1 MRVRAMVRVRVRV
14 RVRTRVRTR
23 VTLTLTLTQVY
34 DAELR
39 ALGATDPGGDVPLP
53 TEEAA
58 HPYGTPAFMGLPAR
72 LCALQGERLRTDGVT
87 MSCTEVVKERLEG

>member
-1 MRVRAMVRVRVRV
+1 M
-14 RVRTRVRTR
+14 
-23 VTLTLTLTQVY
+23 
-34 DAELR
+34 
-39 ALGATDPGGDVPLP
+39 PLP

-87 MSCTEVVKERLEG
+87 MSCTESSHKERLEKGE

>member
-1 MRVRAMVRVRVRV
+1 M
-14 RVRTRVRTR
+14 
-23 VTLTLTLTQVY
+23 
-34 DAELR
+34 
-39 ALGATDPGGDVPLP
+39 PLP

-87 MSCTEVVKERLEG
+87 MSCTESSHKERLEKDEHEAFFKKKCENTITSS

>member
-1 MRVRAMVRVRVRV
+1 M
-14 RVRTRVRTR
+14 
-23 VTLTLTLTQVY
+23 
-34 DAELR
+34 
-39 ALGATDPGGDVPLP
+39 PLP

-87 MSCTEVVKERLEG
+87 MSCTESSHKERLEKDEFKRSK

>member
-1 MRVRAMVRVRVRV
+1 MVRLRVRVRVRV
-14 RVRTRVRTR
+14 RVRTRV
-23 VTLTLTLTQVY
+23 TLTLFLAQVY

-53 TEEAA
+53 TEEAS
-58 HPYGTPAFMGLPAR
+58 HPYGTPAFMGLPAQ

-87 MSCTEVVKERLEG
+87 MSCTGNSQRELLEG

>member
-1 MRVRAMVRVRVRV
+1 M
-14 RVRTRVRTR
+14 
-23 VTLTLTLTQVY
+23 
-34 DAELR
+34 
-39 ALGATDPGGDVPLP
+39 PLP

-87 MSCTEVVKERLEG
+87 MSCTESSQKERLEEDEAD